1 MGQDRSGAA
10 VSRSQRFSQIDAFTD
25 RPFSGN
31 PAAVCVLSAA
41 REAGWMQQVAAEMN
55 LAETAFLV
63 RRAEG
68 FDLRWFTPAAEVD
81 LCGHATLASAHLLW
95 EEGHLKPSETATFHT
110 RSGVLSAKRQGD
122 MIWLDFPAT
131 PVREATMLP
140 DLERAVG
147 APIKYLGRTQF
158 DYLIEVES
166 EAAVRTLEPDL
177 ALLAR
182 LPVRGVVV
190 TARSRGGTHDFVS
203 RFFAPRLGIP
213 EDPVTGSAHCGLGP
227 FWAPR
232 LGTNEMAGYQAS
244 SRGGTVLV
252 RVDGERV
259 HLGGQAVTVLR
270 GELLH

>member
-1 MGQDRSGAA
+1 MS
-10 VSRSQRFSQIDAFTD
+10 VTQRFSQIDAFTD
-25 RPFSGN
+25 RPFAGN
-31 PAAVCVLSAA
+31 PAAVCVLPAP
-41 REAGWMQQVAAEMN
+41 RDAGWMQQVASEMN

-68 FDLRWFTPAAEVD
+68 YDLRWFTPAAEVD

-95 EEGHLKPSETATFHT
+95 EEGHLHRAEAATFHT

-131 PVREATMLP
+131 PAQPAIMLP
-140 DLERAVG
+140 DLERAIG
-147 APIKYLGRTQF
+147 ASIKYLGRTAF
-158 DYLIEVES
+158 DYLVEIES
-166 EAAVRTLEPDL
+166 EAKVRALEPDL
-177 ALLAR
+177 TLLAR

-190 TARSRGGTHDFVS
+190 TALSDDRGHDFVS

-227 FWAPR
+227 FWAAR
-232 LGTNEMAGYQAS
+232 LGRNELSGYQAS

-252 RVDGERV
+252 RVAGDRV

>member
-1 MGQDRSGAA
+1 VSG
-10 VSRSQRFSQIDAFTD
+10 SQRFSQIDAFTD

-31 PAAVCVLSAA
+31 PAAVCVLPAPRDS
-41 REAGWMQQVAAEMN
+41 GWMQQVASEMN

-68 FDLRWFTPAAEVD
+68 FDLRWFTPTVEVD

-95 EEGHLKPSETATFHT
+95 EEGHLEQTETAIFHT
-110 RSGVLSAKRQGD
+110 RSGVLRAERQGD

-131 PVREATMLP
+131 PARPATMLP

-147 APIKYLGRTQF
+147 SPIKYLGRTAF
-158 DYLIEVES
+158 DYLIEIES
-166 EAAVRTLEPDL
+166 EAAVRSLEPDL
-177 ALLAR
+177 ALLAG

-190 TARSRGGTHDFVS
+190 TARSADGQHDFVS
-203 RFFAPRLGIP
+203 RFFAPRSGIP

-227 FWAPR
+227 FWAAR
-232 LGTNEMAGYQAS
+232 LGRNDLAGYQAS

>member
-1 MGQDRSGAA
+1 M
-10 VSRSQRFSQIDAFTD
+10 SRPQRFSQIDAFTD

-31 PAAVCVLSAA
+31 PAAVCVLPVP
-41 REAGWMQQVAAEMN
+41 RDAGWMQQVASEMN

-63 RRAEG
+63 RRADG

-95 EEGHLKPSETATFHT
+95 EAGHLEPAQTAAFHT
-110 RSGVLSAKRQGD
+110 RSGLLSARRQDD

-131 PVREATMLP
+131 PVRAATMLP
-140 DLERAVG
+140 DLERGIG
-147 APIKYLGRTQF
+147 APIKYLGRTVF
-158 DYLIEVES
+158 DYLIEIES
-166 EAAVRTLEPDL
+166 EAAVRSLAPDL
-177 ALLAR
+177 AMLAR

-190 TARSRGGTHDFVS
+190 TARSSDGTHDFVS
-203 RFFAPRLGIP
+203 RFFAPRLGIS

-227 FWAPR
+227 FWAAR
-232 LGTNEMAGYQAS
+232 LGTSELAGYQAS
-244 SRGGTVLV
+244 PRGGTVLV

-259 HLGGQAVTVLR
+259 PLGGKAVTVLR

>member
-1 MGQDRSGAA
+1 VSG
-10 VSRSQRFSQIDAFTD
+10 SQRFSQIDAFTD

-31 PAAVCVLSAA
+31 PAAVCVLPAP
-41 REAGWMQQVAAEMN
+41 RDAGWMQQVASEMN

-63 RRAEG
+63 RRVDG

-95 EEGHLKPSETATFHT
+95 EEGHLEAAETAAFHT
-110 RSGVLSAKRQGD
+110 RSGLLSARRQAD

-131 PVREATMLP
+131 PVRAATMLP
-140 DLERAVG
+140 DLERGVG
-147 APIKYLGRTQF
+147 APIKYLGRTVF
-158 DYLIEVES
+158 DYLIEIES
-166 EAAVRTLEPDL
+166 EAAVRSLAPDL
-177 ALLAR
+177 AMLAC

-190 TARSRGGTHDFVS
+190 TARSSGGTHDFVS

-227 FWAPR
+227 FWAAR
-232 LGTNEMAGYQAS
+232 LGTNELAGYQAS
-244 SRGGTVLV
+244 PRGGTVLV

-259 HLGGQAVTVLR
+259 HLGGKAVTVLR

>member
-1 MGQDRSGAA
+1 LSG
-10 VSRSQRFSQIDAFTD
+10 SQRFSQIDAFTD
-25 RPFSGN
+25 HPFSGN
-31 PAAVCVLSAA
+31 PAAVCLLPGP
-41 REAGWMQQVAAEMN
+41 RDPGWMQQVAAEMN

-95 EEGHLKPSETATFHT
+95 EEGHLEQAETATFHT
-110 RSGVLSAKRQGD
+110 GSGVLSAKRKGD

-131 PVREATMLP
+131 PVRPATMLP

-147 APIKYLGRTQF
+147 SPIKYLGRTTF
-158 DYLIEVES
+158 DYLIEIES
-166 EAAVRTLEPDL
+166 EAAVRSLEPDL

-190 TARSRGGTHDFVS
+190 TARSGEGKQDFVS

-213 EDPVTGSAHCGLGP
+213 EDPGPGGDRAPGRAAALIEGGLRAMGYGLWARGLNLPGSP
-227 FWAPR
+227 
-232 LGTNEMAGYQAS
+232 
-244 SRGGTVLV
+244 
-252 RVDGERV
+252 
-259 HLGGQAVTVLR
+259 
-270 GELLH
+270 

>member
-1 MGQDRSGAA
+1 MSG
-10 VSRSQRFSQIDAFTD
+10 SQRFSQIDAFTN

-31 PAAVCVLSAA
+31 PAAVCVLPAPRDAS
-41 REAGWMQQVAAEMN
+41 WMQQVASEMN
-55 LAETAFLV
+55 LAETAFLM
-63 RRAEG
+63 RQAQG
-68 FDLRWFTPAAEVD
+68 YDLRWFTPVAEVD

-95 EEGHLKPSETATFHT
+95 EESHLEQWETATFHT
-110 RSGVLSAKRQGD
+110 RSGVISATRQGD

-131 PVREATMLP
+131 PVRPAAMVP

-147 APIKYLGRTQF
+147 APITYVGRTAF
-158 DYLIEVES
+158 DYLVEIES
-166 EAAVRTLEPDL
+166 EAAVRSLVPDL
-177 ALLAR
+177 TLLAR

-190 TARSRGGTHDFVS
+190 TARANDGEHDFVS
-203 RFFAPRLGIP
+203 RFFAPRQGIP

-227 FWAPR
+227 FWAAR
-232 LGTNEMAGYQAS
+232 LGTNELAGYQAS

-252 RVDGERV
+252 RVAGDRV

>member
-1 MGQDRSGAA
+1 MTGP
-10 VSRSQRFSQIDAFTD
+10 QRFSQIDAFTD

-31 PAAVCVLSAA
+31 PAAVCLLPAP
-41 REAGWMQQVAAEMN
+41 RDAGWMQQVASEMN

-63 RRAEG
+63 RRAVG
-68 FDLRWFTPAAEVD
+68 FDLRWFTPASEVD

-95 EEGHLKPSETATFHT
+95 EDGHLKQTETATFHT
-110 RSGVLSAKRQGD
+110 RSGILSAKRQGD
-122 MIWLDFPAT
+122 LIWLDFPAT
-131 PVREATMLP
+131 PVAPAAPPP
-140 DLERAVG
+140 DLERAIG
-147 APIKYLGRTQF
+147 APTEYVGRTTF
-158 DYLIEVES
+158 DYLVEIES
-166 EAAVRTLEPDL
+166 EAAVRSLEPDM

-190 TARSRGGTHDFVS
+190 TARAGDSKHDFVS
-203 RFFAPRLGIP
+203 RFFAPRYGIP

-227 FWAPR
+227 YWAAR
-232 LGTNEMAGYQAS
+232 LSKNELVGYQAS

>member
-1 MGQDRSGAA
+1 LSE
-10 VSRSQRFSQIDAFTD
+10 SQRFSQIDAFTD

-31 PAAVCVLSAA
+31 PAAVCMLPAPRDA
-41 REAGWMQQVAAEMN
+41 DWMQQVAAEMN

-68 FDLRWFTPAAEVD
+68 FDLRWFAPAAEVD

-95 EEGHLKPSETATFHT
+95 EEGHLEQTEFAIFHT
-110 RSGVLSAKRQGD
+110 RSGVLGAKRQGD

-131 PVREATMLP
+131 PVRPATMLP

-147 APIKYLGRTQF
+147 APIEYLGRTAF
-158 DYLIEVES
+158 DYLIEIES
-166 EAAVRTLEPDL
+166 EAAVRSLQPDL
-177 ALLAR
+177 ALFAR
-182 LPVRGVVV
+182 LPVRGIAI
-190 TARSRGGTHDFVS
+190 TARSDDGRHDFVS

-227 FWAPR
+227 FWAAR
-232 LGTNEMAGYQAS
+232 LGTNQLAGYQAS

-252 RVDGERV
+252 RVNGDRV

>member
-1 MGQDRSGAA
+1 LS
-10 VSRSQRFSQIDAFTD
+10 SSQRFSQIDAFTN

-31 PAAVCVLSAA
+31 PAAVCVLPDPRDAS
-41 REAGWMQQVAAEMN
+41 WMQQVASEMN

-63 RRAEG
+63 RRADG
-68 FDLRWFTPAAEVD
+68 FDLRWFTPEAEVD

-95 EEGHLKPSETATFHT
+95 EEGHLEQGHTATFHT
-110 RSGVLSAKRQGD
+110 RSGVLRANRQKD

-131 PVREATMLP
+131 PPRPATMLP
-140 DLERAVG
+140 DLERAIDS
-147 APIKYLGRTQF
+147 PIKYLGRTLF
-158 DYLIEVES
+158 DYLIEIES
-166 EAAVRTLEPDL
+166 EAAVRSLEPDL

-190 TARSRGGTHDFVS
+190 TARSGDGKHDFVS

-227 FWAPR
+227 FWAAR
-232 LGTNEMAGYQAS
+232 LGRNELAGYQAS
-244 SRGGTVLV
+244 RRGGTVLV

>member
-1 MGQDRSGAA
+1 MSGP
-10 VSRSQRFSQIDAFTD
+10 QRFTQIDAFTD
-25 RPFSGN
+25 RPFAGN
-31 PAAVCVLSAA
+31 PAAVCLLPAP
-41 REAGWMQQVAAEMN
+41 RDERWMQQVASEIN

-68 FDLRWFTPAAEVD
+68 FDLRWFTPVAEVD

-95 EEGHLKPSETATFHT
+95 EEGQLQPSEAAIFHT

-131 PVREATMLP
+131 PARPATMLP

-147 APIKYLGRTQF
+147 APIKYLGRTEY

-166 EAAVRTLEPDL
+166 ESAVRSLQPDL
-177 ALLAR
+177 ALLAL

-190 TARSRGGTHDFVS
+190 TARSGDGTHDFVS

-227 FWAPR
+227 FWAAR
-232 LGTNEMAGYQAS
+232 LGTNELAGYQAS

-259 HLGGQAVTVLR
+259 HLGGKAVTVLR

>member
-1 MGQDRSGAA
+1 LSEL
-10 VSRSQRFSQIDAFTD
+10 QRFSQIDAFTD

-31 PAAVCVLSAA
+31 PAAVCVLPAP
-41 REAGWMQQVAAEMN
+41 RDAGWMQQVASEMN

-95 EEGHLKPSETATFHT
+95 EERHLKASETATFHT
-110 RSGVLSAKRQGD
+110 RSGVLRAKRQGD

-131 PVREATMLP
+131 PVRPATMLP

-147 APIKYLGRTQF
+147 SPIKYLGRTEF

-166 EAAVRTLEPDL
+166 ESAVRSLEPDL

-190 TARSRGGTHDFVS
+190 TARSGDGTHDFVS

-227 FWAPR
+227 FWAAR
-232 LGTNEMAGYQAS
+232 LGTNELTGYQAS

>member
-1 MGQDRSGAA
+1 VSG
-10 VSRSQRFSQIDAFTD
+10 SQRFSQIDAFTD

-31 PAAVCVLSAA
+31 PAAVCILPAPGD
-41 REAGWMQQVAAEMN
+41 AGWMQQVASEMN

-63 RRAEG
+63 RRGEG
-68 FDLRWFTPAAEVD
+68 YDLRWFTPTAEVD

-95 EEGHLKPSETATFHT
+95 EEGHLEQAETASFHT
-110 RSGVLSAKRQGD
+110 RSGVLSAKRRGD

-131 PVREATMLP
+131 PVRPASMLP
-140 DLERAVG
+140 DLERAIG
-147 APIKYLGRTQF
+147 APIKYLGRTAF
-158 DYLIEVES
+158 DYFIEIES
-166 EAAVRTLEPDL
+166 DAAVRSLEPDL
-177 ALLAR
+177 TVLGR

-190 TARSRGGTHDFVS
+190 TARSGDGRHDFVS
-203 RFFAPRLGIP
+203 RFFAPRLGVP

-227 FWAPR
+227 FWAAR
-232 LGTNEMAGYQAS
+232 LGTNELAGYQAS

-252 RVDGERV
+252 RVAGERV